1 MEKTKNLKR
10 FVIVLV
16 IALALSACGKGKE
29 RIDVQ
34 EDMTSAIG
42 VNGYLWRASLDSLEA
57 LPIAQTDS
65 AGGIII
71 SDWFS
76 DPAAPQERLKVIV
89 TISDMRLRA
98 DALNVSVSR
107 QEMIQG
113 VWVNAPVLE
122 GTEKKIEDTILT
134 RARDLWIMQL
144 DGG

>member
-76 DPAAPQERLKVIV
+76 DPAAKEAQGRFQKILRGADSTIDERNERRLTPFRFLKPSNVLNS
-89 TISDMRLRA
+89 IS
-98 DALNVSVSR
+98 
-107 QEMIQG
+107 I
-113 VWVNAPVLE
+113 
-122 GTEKKIEDTILT
+122 
-134 RARDLWIMQL
+134 
-144 DGG
+144 